1 MDNIDDIQ
9 HLIMRAKEY
18 KDYVHEK
25 TGGNHD
31 GKITINGSI

>member
-9 HLIMRAKEY
+9 HLIRAKEH
-18 KDYVHEK
+18 KDYVYEK
-25 TGGNHD
+25 TGGNLD

>member
-1 MDNIDDIQ
+1 MLKVQMDNIDDIQ

-25 TGGNHD
+25 NWRE
-31 GKITINGSI
+31 S